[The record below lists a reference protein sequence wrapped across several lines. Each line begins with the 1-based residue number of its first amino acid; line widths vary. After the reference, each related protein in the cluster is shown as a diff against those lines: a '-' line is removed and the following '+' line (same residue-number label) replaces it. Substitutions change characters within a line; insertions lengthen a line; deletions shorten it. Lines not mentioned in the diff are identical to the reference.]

1 MMLYNNFMKKFRVI
15 SDLHLDINS
24 SSPIGFDD
32 DVFTLICGDTSGD
45 PSLSINWIKSNI
57 KNGLVISGNHLPYN
71 SKNLTMQEL
80 RSELETAFPKDGPI
94 TYLDAECQTFFKE
107 VDGILFVGTCMY
119 SDMRISTR
127 YNPDGQKELNMH
139 KAARSMNDYH
149 FGIISKTHPFGADNY
164 PHYQHMTPADYVKW
178 FGNAFVK
185 IDKLL
190 TENEAKE
197 KPLPVVLLTHFPLIK
212 DILSHSYYVDP
223 DNYASYGSDRC
234 DWLLSHPS
242 IKCYCCGHAHMVD
255 KNFKNY
261 LLPRDDGTAIRVVSN
276 TRGYLH
282 SWHDKEF
289 NKNTFVNTDDWTVT
303 VEPETEEEAKAKQER
318 YKSFEELMKLSSAF
332 IC

>member
-1 MMLYNNFMKKFRVI
+1 MKRFRVI
-15 SDLHLDINS
+15 SDLHLDLNGSYPLKIN
-24 SSPIGFDD
+24 DD
-32 DVFTLICGDTSGD
+32 EFTLICGDTAGNPYKAID
-45 PSLSINWIKSNI
+45 WIKENVKS
-57 KNGLVISGNHLPYN
+57 GLVVSGNHLPYN
-71 SKNLTMQEL
+71 GHDMTVQEL
-80 RSELETAFPKDGPI
+80 REIYERAFPANGPI
-94 TYLDAECQTFFKE
+94 TYLDTECKTFCKE
-107 VDGILFVGTCMY
+107 VDGVLFVGTCMY
-119 SDMRISTR
+119 SDMRISSQ
-127 YNPDGQKELNMH
+127 YNPDGVKEDNMR
-139 KAARSMNDYH
+139 RSERFMNDYH
-149 FGIISKTHPFGADNY
+149 HGIISKTYPFDADNY
-164 PHYQHMTPADYVKW
+164 PHYQRMTPTDYVKW
-178 FGNAFVK
+178 FENAFGK

-197 KPLPVVLLTHFPLIK
+197 KPLSVVLMTHFPLIK
-212 DILSHSYYVDP
+212 DILLHSYYVDP

-255 KNFKNY
+255 KKFKNY
-261 LLPRDDGTAIRVVSN
+261 LLHRDDGTAIRVVSN

-303 VEPETEEEAKAKQER
+303 VEPETEEETKAKQER